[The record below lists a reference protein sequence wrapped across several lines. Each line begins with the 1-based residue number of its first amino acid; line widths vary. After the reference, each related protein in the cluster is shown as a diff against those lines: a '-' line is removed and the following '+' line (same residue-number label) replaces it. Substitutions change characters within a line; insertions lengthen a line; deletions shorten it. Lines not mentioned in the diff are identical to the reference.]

1 MSDNNTHQNQALATA
16 KKNRWDMAGK
26 EITFSTGVKGRLTP
40 VSSSAIIEAQ
50 SGLVDPQVPMVKI
63 DGKDGEFENP
73 NDPTYLAAKNAVFQ
87 QRLQAGI
94 DTMIILGV
102 ELVDGVPAEETWLPK
117 LKFLEKRGRIS
128 LAGYDLEDAMDK
140 EFLYKKFI
148 AMSSDDW
155 LLLNEISGITPAD
168 LETAQ
173 KLF

>member
-1 MSDNNTHQNQALATA
+1 MSDNNTQQNQALATA
-16 KKNRWDMAGK
+16 KKNRWEMAGK

-40 VSSSAIIEAQ
+40 VSSSAIMEAQ
-50 SGLVDPQVPMVKI
+50 SGLDDPPVPLVKI

-73 NDPTYLAAKNAVFQ
+73 NDPEYLRQKQEVFSK
-87 QRLQAGI
+87 RLQAGI

-102 ELVDGVPAEETWLPK
+102 DVEVPPEDTWLPK

-128 LAGYDLEDAMDK
+128 LAGFDLTDAMDK
-140 EFLYKKFI
+140 EFLYKKYI

-155 LLLNEISGITPAD
+155 LLLNEISGIAPAD
-168 LETAQ
+168 LEAAK

>member
-1 MSDNNTHQNQALATA
+1 MSDNNTQQNLALATA

-40 VSSSAIIEAQ
+40 VSSSAIMEAQ
-50 SGLVDPQVPMVKI
+50 SGLDDPPVPMVKI
-63 DGKDGEFENP
+63 EGKEGDFENP
-73 NDPTYLAAKNAVFQ
+73 NDPAYLAAKKDVFEK
-87 QRLQAGI
+87 RLQAGI

-102 ELVDGVPAEETWLPK
+102 EVETPPEETWLPK

-128 LAGYDLEDAMDK
+128 LKGFDLTDQMDK
-140 EFLYKKFI
+140 EFLYKKYI

-155 LLLNEISGITPAD
+155 QLLNEISGIAPAD
-168 LETAQ
+168 LEAAK